1 MVVWTSHSYMM
12 PTTLILLFYLLFK
25 VNWLNVNEFLLK
37 SPKILKKSEKGWKVK
52 ENVRALHLYARMTLI
67 TSLATLEFNS
77 DLDFEKLVFLDK
89 SPFALTK
96 PRGGLEEKNLD

>member
-1 MVVWTSHSYMM
+1 MNSCLDLQRYS
-12 PTTLILLFYLLFK
+12 
-25 VNWLNVNEFLLK
+25 K
-37 SPKILKKSEKGWKVK
+37 SQKKAEKVK
-52 ENVRALHLYARMTLI
+52 ENVRALLLYARMTLI

-96 PRGGLEEKNLD
+96 PSR

>member
-1 MVVWTSHSYMM
+1 MNFCLDLQRYS
-12 PTTLILLFYLLFK
+12 
-25 VNWLNVNEFLLK
+25 K
-37 SPKILKKSEKGWKVK
+37 SQKKAEKVK

-96 PRGGLEEKNLD
+96 PSR